1 MKTNTSIQRATGL
14 LALLLTVSTAQ
25 ARDAVLVIQGH
36 VMAPSCN
43 AQALS
48 TALSAGQSAINGQ
61 DCGQAV
67 RSSQATNLTVAKV
80 REVAVATG
88 ANADT
93 VKKMVILTYH

>member
-1 MKTNTSIQRATGL
+1 MKTNTSIRSASGL
-14 LALLLTVSTAQ
+14 LALLLTLSTAQ
-25 ARDAVLVIQGH
+25 ARDAVLVLQGA
-36 VMAPSCN
+36 VLAPSCN

-48 TALSAGQSAINGQ
+48 TALTAGQGAINGQ

-67 RSSQATNLTVAKV
+67 RTSQATHLTVAKV

-88 ANADT
+88 ANADS

>member
-1 MKTNTSIQRATGL
+1 MKKNTSIQCATGL
-14 LALLLTVSTAQ
+14 LALLLTLSTAN
-25 ARDAVLVIQGH
+25 ARDAVLVIQGY
-36 VMAPSCN
+36 VLAPSCD

-67 RSSQATNLTVAKV
+67 RTSQATNLTVANV

-88 ANADT
+88 ANAET